1 MSQFQTK
8 KTIFRWVKAFDKSGS
23 LENKNSKSK
32 LRPSHSGRMKT
43 QRTPENMDVIRQSV
57 RAEPRT
63 SVRRRSAQLGIPRMS
78 LHTIMRVDL
87 KEMKEEFNNNLKL
100 DYDLKKKNWFNI
112 GGKTKIYYKAD
123 NLKELI
129 KFLKKIN
136 QEKIF
141 VLGGGSNTLITDQKY
156 NGVVIKLSNNFNNI
170 SLLSDDIIIAGSAVS
185 DKLLS
190 EFAKDNSL
198 GGFEFLSC
206 IPGTVGGG
214 IKMNAGCF
222 GREFKDILISIQ
234 AITKSGQVITIPVK
248 EVNFK
253 YRDSKLSD
261 DLIFLSASFKGFKKN
276 LNLIENEMIELKKKK
291 ELAQPT
297 RIKTSGSTFKNPLDQ
312 TDKKVWQ
319 LIKES
324 VPAEKSFG
332 DACISKKHCN
342 FFVNKGNAKFEDMKR
357 LIEFVSESVLKK
369 TGVKLEREIKI
380 LE

>member
-1 MSQFQTK
+1 MS
-8 KTIFRWVKAFDKSGS
+8 I
-23 LENKNSKSK
+23 N
-32 LRPSHSGRMKT
+32 
-43 QRTPENMDVIRQSV
+43 
-57 RAEPRT
+57 
-63 SVRRRSAQLGIPRMS
+63 
-78 LHTIMRVDL
+78 L
-87 KEMKEEFNNNLKL
+87 KELSSEFNNLKL

-141 VLGGGSNTLITDQKY
+141 VLGGGSNTLITDRKY

-276 LNLIENEMIELKKKK
+276 LNLIENEMIKLKKKK

-342 FFVNKGNAKFEDMKR
+342 FFVNKGDARFEDMKR